1 MMINKISSKESSLFK
16 YAKKL
21 VSNSSFRKKEKK
33 FIVEGL
39 REIQNCKNSHFTIDQ
54 IFVLEDKL
62 QDLNIPKLK
71 TNLISH
77 ELIGQIIYRETEGI
91 FAIVNYKSSKLVDL
105 KIDKDELFLVLQNPE
120 KPGNVGAIMRTFEA
134 CGFKNIILTDS
145 SIEVYNPNIIRA
157 SLGSIFSL
165 NIFQLTTNETIDY
178 LIKNNF
184 NIYGAYIESNKIYK
198 EVDYKKRCAVVIGPE
213 KSKINDQLL
222 SKCNNLINIPMFGN
236 VDSLNLSV
244 SAGII
249 LYEAIN
255 QRKFS

>member
-1 MMINKISSKESSLFK
+1 MINKISSKESSLFK

-21 VSNSSFRKKEKK
+21 VSKSNFRKKEKK

-39 REIQNCKNSHFTIDQ
+39 REIQYCKNSNFIIDQ
-54 IFVLEDKL
+54 IFVVQDKL
-62 QDLNIPKLK
+62 QNINIPGTKI
-71 TNLISH
+71 NLISR
-77 ELIGQIIYRETEGI
+77 ELIEQIIYRENEGI
-91 FAIVNYKSSKLVDL
+91 FAIVHYNLSKIFDL

-165 NIFQLTTNETIDY
+165 NIFQLTTSETIDY

-184 NIYGAYIESNKIYK
+184 NIYGAYIESNKIYN

>member
-1 MMINKISSKESSLFK
+1 MINKISSKESSLFK

-21 VSNSSFRKKEKK
+21 VSKSNFRKKEKK

-39 REIQNCKNSHFTIDQ
+39 REIQYCKNSNFIIDQ
-54 IFVLEDKL
+54 IFVVQDKL
-62 QDLNIPKLK
+62 QNINIPNTKI
-71 TNLISH
+71 NLISR
-77 ELIGQIIYRETEGI
+77 ELIEKIIYRENEGI
-91 FAIVNYKSSKLVDL
+91 FAIVHYNLSKIFDL

-145 SIEVYNPNIIRA
+145 SIEVYNPNTIRA

-165 NIFQLTTNETIDY
+165 NIFQLTTTETIDF

-198 EVDYKKRCAVVIGPE
+198 EVDFKKRCAVVMGPE

>member
-1 MMINKISSKESSLFK
+1 MINKISSKESSLFK

-21 VSNSSFRKKEKK
+21 VSKSNFRKKEKK
-33 FIVEGL
+33 FIVEGM
-39 REIQNCKNSHFTIDQ
+39 REIQYCKNSNFIIDQ
-54 IFVLEDKL
+54 IFVVQDKL
-62 QDLNIPKLK
+62 QNINIPGTKI
-71 TNLISH
+71 NLISR
-77 ELIGQIIYRETEGI
+77 ELIEQIIYRENEGI
-91 FAIVNYKSSKLVDL
+91 FAIVHYNLSKIFEL

-120 KPGNVGAIMRTFEA
+120 KPGNIGAIMRTFEA

-165 NIFQLTTNETIDY
+165 NIFQLTTSETIDY

-184 NIYGAYIESNKIYK
+184 NIYGAHIESNKIYK
-198 EVDYKKRCAVVIGPE
+198 DVDYKKRCAIVMGPE